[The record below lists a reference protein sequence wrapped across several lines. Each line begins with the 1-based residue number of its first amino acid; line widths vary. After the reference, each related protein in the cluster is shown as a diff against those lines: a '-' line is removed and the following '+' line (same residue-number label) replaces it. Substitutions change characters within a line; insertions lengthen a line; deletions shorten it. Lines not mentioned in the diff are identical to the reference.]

1 MNTPYVRY
9 APRRIT
15 AAPARTVLGYRLTE
29 YRVVPI
35 GVEFE
40 PQRFASA
47 ETLIA
52 TELPATVDADL
63 GRPGVGFFIAH
74 QGATGDYLVLA
85 WWDQQ
90 NELPLRVWCRGDDGW
105 RPARAS
111 ESVCVWDLEIIWFE
125 RNAWI
130 ETALSGASIDVA
142 ITEYLSRRRAHPAA
156 DAPLV

>member
-1 MNTPYVRY
+1 MNAPYIRY
-9 APRRIT
+9 APRQVT
-15 AAPARTVLGYRLTE
+15 VAPARTVRGYRLKE
-29 YRVVPI
+29 YRVVPV

-40 PQRFASA
+40 PQRFGNA
-47 ETLIA
+47 EALIA
-52 TELPATVDADL
+52 TQLPPTVDPDL

-74 QGATGDYLVLA
+74 QGATADYLVLA

-90 NELPLRVWCRGDDGW
+90 NELPLRVWCRADDGW

-130 ETALSGASIDVA
+130 ETALSGAPIDAAVA
-142 ITEYLSRRRAHPAA
+142 QYLSRQWARASG
-156 DAPLV
+156 DAPFA